1 MPKRG
6 QKKLQKEQE
15 TEMILLEN
23 KKQKIKT
30 LVGKIIA
37 ETMDTMPAM
46 VQTIVQMNLSSV
58 YQLVDGLSVEQ
69 IDGII
74 KNVRGILDEIE
85 SNEPVENDYE

>member
-1 MPKRG
+1 M
-6 QKKLQKEQE
+6 QKEQE

-58 YQLVDGLSVEQ
+58 YQLVDGLTAEQ

-74 KNVRGILDEIE
+74 KKVRVILDEIE
-85 SNEPVENDYE
+85 SDEPVENDYE

>member
-1 MPKRG
+1 M
-6 QKKLQKEQE
+6 QKEQE
-15 TEMILLEN
+15 MEMILLEN
-23 KKQKIKT
+23 KKRKIKT

-58 YQLVDGLSVEQ
+58 YQLVDGLTAEQ

-74 KNVRGILDEIE
+74 KKVREILDEIE

>member
-1 MPKRG
+1 M
-6 QKKLQKEQE
+6 QKEQE

-58 YQLVDGLSVEQ
+58 YQLVDGLTAEQ

-74 KNVRGILDEIE
+74 KKVREILDEIE

>member
-1 MPKRG
+1 M
-6 QKKLQKEQE
+6 QKEQE

-58 YQLVDGLSVEQ
+58 YQLVDGLSAEQ

-74 KNVRGILDEIE
+74 KKVRGILDEIE

>member
-1 MPKRG
+1 M
-6 QKKLQKEQE
+6 
-15 TEMILLEN
+15 EMILLEN

-30 LVGKIIA
+30 LLGKIIS

-58 YQLVDGLSVEQ
+58 YQLVDGLSAEQ
-69 IDGII
+69 IDDII
-74 KNVRGILDEIE
+74 KKVREILDEIE

>member
-1 MPKRG
+1 M
-6 QKKLQKEQE
+6 QKEQE

-30 LVGKIIA
+30 LIGKIIA

-58 YQLVDGLSVEQ
+58 YQLVDGLSAEQ

-74 KNVRGILDEIE
+74 KKVREILDEIE

>member
-1 MPKRG
+1 M
-6 QKKLQKEQE
+6 QKEQE

-23 KKQKIKT
+23 KKQKIKR
-30 LVGKIIA
+30 LIGKIIA
-37 ETMDTMPAM
+37 ETMDTMPPM